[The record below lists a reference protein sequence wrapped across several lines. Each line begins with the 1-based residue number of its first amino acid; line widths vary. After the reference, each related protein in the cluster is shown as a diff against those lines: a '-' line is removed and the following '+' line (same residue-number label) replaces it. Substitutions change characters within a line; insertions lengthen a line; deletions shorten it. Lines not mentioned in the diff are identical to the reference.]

1 LQIKTLMGAMRA
13 LESHVNID
21 LATIFSN
28 GLLDQM
34 LLVEATGSTP
44 TVGTH
49 YIHFYLQLLFVQLP
63 TGAHVFSPSRKAF
76 VTRGWCRNFFISCE
90 N

>member
-1 LQIKTLMGAMRA
+1 MGAMRA

-34 LLVEATGSTP
+34 LLVDAVGSNP

-49 YIHFYLQLLFVQLP
+49 YINFYLQLLFVQLP
-63 TGAHVFSPSRKAF
+63 TGAHIFSPSRKAF
-76 VTRGWCRNFFISCE
+76 VTRGR
-90 N
+90 